1 MRPIVEIIRLEES
14 FRYGTFGVMKINKE
28 VFCVTL
34 EPPDIENTKN
44 ISSIPVQQYLCR
56 RIISPKYGECFEIQN
71 VPDRDHC
78 LFHAG
83 NVVEH
88 TEGCVIV
95 AEHYGKLQ
103 EMRAVLNSGNTH
115 KKFMKRLEGHNEFHL
130 TIREVY

>member
-1 MRPIVEIIRLEES
+1 MIPIIEIIRLEEN

-34 EPPDIENTKN
+34 EPRDEENVQS
-44 ISSIPVQQYLCR
+44 ISSIPAQQYLCK
-56 RIISPKYGECFEIQN
+56 RIISPKYSECFEIQN
-71 VPDRDHC
+71 VPGRTHI
-78 LFHAG
+78 LIHAG

-103 EMRAVLNSGNTH
+103 ENRAVLNSGNTY
-115 KKFMKRLEGHNEFHL
+115 KKFMALLEGHDELHL
-130 TIREVY
+130 TLKEVY